1 MRKKKKI
8 PLLFWI
14 YLHSISQKGI
24 RNEQQETH
32 THTKH
37 MASREKYIL
46 KISKGRPATERLITV
61 FISASQQEI

>member
-32 THTKH
+32 THK
-37 MASREKYIL
+37 AYAKSREVHLENIQGKACHRTTNYCL
-46 KISKGRPATERLITV
+46 H
-61 FISASQQEI
+61 